1 MDVKIVNPFVEA
13 VADVMPQLGF
23 KEVKKVGLEVK
34 PSNIPSAG
42 VMALIGIAGAVK
54 GTVIYNLETDHAK
67 TVASTMMGGAP
78 VPELDD
84 MAQSAISEMA
94 NMLCA
99 NASIKLSN
107 MGLNIDIS
115 TPTLMFGKDAVLKVM
130 VNKVLDVKLLMD
142 NIPLAV
148 EIAIE

>member
-13 VADVMPQLGF
+13 VDDVMPQLGF
-23 KEVKKVGLEVK
+23 KEIKKVGLEVK
-34 PSNIPSAG
+34 DSHIPSHG

-54 GTVIYNLETDHAK
+54 GTVIYNVETDHAQII
-67 TVASTMMGGAP
+67 ASTMMGGAP
-78 VPELDD
+78 VPEMDE

-107 MGLNIDIS
+107 MGMNIDIS
-115 TPTLMFGKDAVLKVM
+115 TPTLMFGKDTTLKVS
-130 VNKVLDVKLLMD
+130 VNKVLGVKVLMD
-142 NIPLAV
+142 NIPLTV